1 MARPDQKQFSR
12 DDISFL
18 QACAP
23 HIAHGFRIA
32 SLLAE
37 TSVVTGSS
45 EFVALPRWTTGV
57 VLTDQRGRV
66 VSIDDAARAIF
77 TELTLFEAAPT
88 DPVLPARVRDSL
100 SYITNCVKGVLGND
114 ADPCASKGAPV
125 VRIYSHRSGIVLEL
139 RVARAWEIDG
149 AADQI
154 AVLIERVESRD
165 QHQRKLMYRWGVNNT
180 ELAIL
185 EALRR
190 GSTMRQATAAIG
202 VSGGTLKTYVRRLA
216 DKLGVAGISALR
228 AFAHKEFLISGLAA
242 GADIWLA
249 RPLQSRRA

>member
-1 MARPDQKQFSR
+1 M
-12 DDISFL
+12 
-18 QACAP
+18 
-23 HIAHGFRIA
+23 
-32 SLLAE
+32 
-37 TSVVTGSS
+37 
-45 EFVALPRWTTGV
+45 
-57 VLTDQRGRV
+57 
-66 VSIDDAARAIF
+66 
-77 TELTLFEAAPT
+77 
-88 DPVLPARVRDSL
+88 LPARVRDSL